1 MSEARRLRAS
11 RPESGR
17 TEVIR
22 VDGGCVVATE
32 TMGDGIP
39 WITLTRFDDPIDAS
53 DEAHPLPKKPP
64 VRL

>member
-32 TMGDGIP
+32 TMGDGGVP

-53 DEAHPLPKKPP
+53 DETHPLPKKP
-64 VRL
+64 

>member
-22 VDGGCVVATE
+22 VEGGCVVATE
-32 TMGDGIP
+32 TMGDDGVP
-39 WITLTRFDDPIDAS
+39 WINLTRFDDTIDPS
-53 DEAHPLPKKPP
+53 EESLPLPKKP
-64 VRL
+64 

>member
-32 TMGDGIP
+32 TMGDGVP
-39 WITLTRFDDPIDAS
+39 WITLTRFEDTIEPS
-53 DEAHPLPKKPP
+53 DESQPLPT
-64 VRL
+64 

>member
-32 TMGDGIP
+32 TMGDGVP
-39 WITLTRFDDPIDAS
+39 WITLTRFDDALDAS
-53 DEAHPLPKKPP
+53 DEACPPLP
-64 VRL
+64 RT